1 MFHVIWSVLKF
12 LLSQYT
18 ARLFGSIRLHVAQNS
33 NWKTLGKN
41 SFHIEDAGNFGFGH
55 LSKPFVTFRPF
66 SIAHEELQRTTKNH
80 RAPFPNPLSFFVP
93 LAGRIH
99 RPSSGSTQIDDSTM
113 TRWRNFH
120 VVERH
125 HNTCYSEILLRIR
138 VLHVCD
144 IIGVYYY
151 FENSAGID

>member
-1 MFHVIWSVLKF
+1 VHATYELIMRTREILVSVTF
-12 LLSQYT
+12 QSHSS
-18 ARLFGSIRLHVAQNS
+18 LFVY
-33 NWKTLGKN
+33 
-41 SFHIEDAGNFGFGH
+41 F
-55 LSKPFVTFRPF
+55 TFRPF
-66 SIAHEELQRTTKNH
+66 SIAHEELQRTTKKH

-151 FENSAGID
+151 FENSAEVD